1 MDDNRAA
8 NPSFYP
14 AIPALYPVIPVKAGI
29 QKAANIVIPAIYPVI
44 PAKAG
49 IQKAANIAGYANERG
64 APAR

>member
-1 MDDNRAA
+1 MDDNRAVI
-8 NPSFYP
+8 P
-14 AIPALYPVIPVKAGI
+14 AIPAKAGI